1 MTELHPSPLPGRAPY
16 DKKFI
21 EKFKVLESLPGY
33 ERLIPMAQ
41 SWIDNHS
48 DCSLYGITCDC
59 YMEAVLDMTDEDL
72 LAWGNRFISKTFNKE
87 GDNA

>member
-1 MTELHPSPLPGRAPY
+1 MTLREQFEA
-16 DKKFI
+16 
-21 EKFKVLESLPGY
+21 
-33 ERLIPMAQ
+33 
-41 SWIDNHS
+41 
-48 DCSLYGITCDC
+48 DCQRYGITCDC